1 MVLPAVHETRVNWR
15 LELLISAMN
24 LYKLSCTYSARYS
37 VLAYFTFLGACTQHK
52 VGINYAELYT
62 HHASFRD
69 IYFLH

>member
-1 MVLPAVHETRVNWR
+1 MVLHAVHETRVNWR

-24 LYKLSCTYSARYS
+24 LYNYKLSCTYS

-62 HHASFRD
+62 YHASFRD